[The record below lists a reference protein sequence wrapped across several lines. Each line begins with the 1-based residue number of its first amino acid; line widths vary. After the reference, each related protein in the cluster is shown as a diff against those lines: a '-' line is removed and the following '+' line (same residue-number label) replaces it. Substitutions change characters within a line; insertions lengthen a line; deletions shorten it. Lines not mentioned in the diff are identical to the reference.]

1 MRPHTIS
8 VRSLAIL
15 VLSAGVAVAS
25 AGAQAK
31 RDFAVEA
38 NKCSFSP
45 ARIEVMQDDL
55 VHVTFSA
62 TDAPHSFVIEAYRI
76 AKRAEP
82 GKPISFDFSATQV
95 GPFAFYSNLS
105 NDEACGKRMEGQLVV
120 KSK

>member
-1 MRPHTIS
+1 MRAHTIS
-8 VRSLAIL
+8 VRSLAVL
-15 VLSAGVAVAS
+15 LLSAGVAVTS

-31 RDFAVEA
+31 RDFTVEA
-38 NKCSFSP
+38 SKCAFSP
-45 ARIEVMQDDL
+45 ARIEVVQDDL

-82 GKPISFDFSATQV
+82 GKPVSFDFSATQA
-95 GPFAFYSNLS
+95 GPFKYYSNLS
-105 NDEACGKRMEGQLVV
+105 NDEACGKRMEGELVV